1 MRANV
6 ADPVT
11 DAKAAKSE
19 AMTIGQTAA
28 FDVRSNANMA
38 LWVRV

>member
-1 MRANV
+1 MHCVN
-6 ADPVT
+6 
-11 DAKAAKSE
+11 E

-28 FDVRSNANMA
+28 FDARSNANMA